1 MKKISLLILAFTLSA
16 ATTTLAGECKI
27 KIAREA
33 CAGKETEAFK
43 PYDGKK
49 ESDETK
55 QLADEAAC
63 GAFAD
68 KSSKIVRK
76 GTLASKK
83 VTANFGGK
91 DLGKTFEDKKDCK

>member
-1 MKKISLLILAFTLSA
+1 MKKISLLILAITLTA
-16 ATTTLAGECKI
+16 GATFAGECKI

-49 ESDETK
+49 ETEETK
-55 QLADEAAC
+55 QVADEAAC

-76 GTLASKK
+76 GTLTSKK

-91 DLGKTFEDKKDCK
+91 DLGKTYEEKKDCK